1 VILDV
6 VKRSLRPELFNRI
19 GQVVTFNSLTE
30 RELESIVMKNF
41 NQIRKKLAEDREIGL
56 EMTPEA
62 LAYIAKESY
71 DPAYGARP
79 VQRTMQQLVLS
90 PLAGII
96 LSGEVV
102 SGQTIRIDYDPGV
115 EKVVEGAEGAE
126 PVTVREGEGLT
137 FGIVGAE

>member
-1 VILDV
+1 
-6 VKRSLRPELFNRI
+6 
-19 GQVVTFNSLTE
+19 
-30 RELESIVMKNF
+30 
-41 NQIRKKLAEDREIGL
+41 LAEDREIGL

-90 PLAGII
+90 PLASII
-96 LSGEVV
+96 LSGEVAA
-102 SGQTIRIDYDPGV
+102 GQTIRIDYDAGV